1 LEAPLLSKVFIRMK
15 VFSEF
20 YLSVDA
26 LELRTAGFSRK
37 VLTLQPM
44 DFSHGDP
51 ILLRVNLL
59 DADGLRVSRSSELA
73 QLDAVSYSGFEEY
86 SPVRL
91 RPSQY
96 QDDVHE
102 ALLPSDWFP
111 SPGTHNIRIRCNV
124 SSDGPQAVTFQIVF
138 RSAHFHYFV
147 YAGIVGAMLLLLL
160 VILGV
165 LVWRTP
171 ERAKVILKSYLKFE
185 LRLWAES
192 SIEAFDTLTDTL
204 SCLSIVMDDE
214 AEWLRFGYLAGYG
227 IALVS
232 SVLTFVLMWKLVLQK
247 ILMRFRR

>member
-1 LEAPLLSKVFIRMK
+1 M
-15 VFSEF
+15 
-20 YLSVDA
+20 
-26 LELRTAGFSRK
+26 
-37 VLTLQPM
+37 
-44 DFSHGDP
+44 
-51 ILLRVNLL
+51 
-59 DADGLRVSRSSELA
+59 
-73 QLDAVSYSGFEEY
+73 
-86 SPVRL
+86 RL
-91 RPSQY
+91 RPSQS

-111 SPGTHNIRIRCNV
+111 SPGTYNIRIRCNV
-124 SSDGPQAVTFQIVF
+124 SSDGPQAVAFQITLH
-138 RSAHFHYFV
+138 SAHFHYFV
-147 YAGIVGAMLLLLL
+147 YAVIAGALLLLLL
-160 VILGV
+160 VILAV

-232 SVLTFVLMWKLVLQK
+232 SVLTFVLMWKLLLQK